1 MIIKE
6 NPNQIFQKKRKKK
19 KLEGKVEEFLLKQLE
34 KSKIKKPFE
43 KMTNLL
49 GVTTTQYMAI

>member
-1 MIIKE
+1 MDENVIIKE

-49 GVTTTQYMAI
+49 GVTTT